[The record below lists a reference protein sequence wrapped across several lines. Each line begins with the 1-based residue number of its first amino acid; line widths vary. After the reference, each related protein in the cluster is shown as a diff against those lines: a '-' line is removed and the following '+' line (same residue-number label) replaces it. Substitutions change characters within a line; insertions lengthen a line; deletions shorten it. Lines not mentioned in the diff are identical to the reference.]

1 MRTILKIEQKGLLL
15 FAALSVFF
23 LFFDGP
29 GIIHARS
36 FKHAW
41 DLGHIAALA
50 AWPLTSPWR

>member
-29 GIIHARS
+29 GIIQAR
-36 FKHAW
+36 
-41 DLGHIAALA
+41 LGPGTHCGICRLA
-50 AWPLTSPWR
+50 P